1 MEEENQKLN
10 QQPAKKQRIGC
21 WVSLAGCTGALF
33 GAIVG
38 SVVIVLLL
46 LSLLNIN
53 PIDLLTG
60 QVFSRPST
68 QKIKVE
74 SYYKDPVVAVAKK
87 VEPSV
92 VSLRVEKVQVL
103 EDFESFF
110 FGSPVQRVQG
120 IGSGVIFRSDGL
132 IITNSHVVEGADK
145 IIVTFFN
152 GKEVK
157 GEVVGRDSENDIAVV
172 KVDEIN
178 LPEAEFGSIKDVEVG
193 ELVVAIGSPLGF
205 DYTVTAGVV
214 SALNRTVTAA
224 DESGSPR
231 TFIDLIQTD
240 APINPGNSGGALCDG
255 EGKVIGIN
263 TLIATRSR
271 GYQGIGFAIPIDTA
285 IDVAEQL
292 LVKGRVEHPFLGIS
306 GTDLTEEMAQER
318 RLSVTEGA
326 IVVQV
331 IPGTPADQAG
341 MKRGDVIVSFD
352 DKSIGSMDELLRE
365 VRRHRVGDEVK
376 IGVIRDSRKLTFLV
390 KLAEKT
396 QFDLR

>member
-1 MEEENQKLN
+1 MEGDNQKLN
-10 QQPAKKQRIGC
+10 QQSAKKRRIGC
-21 WVSLAGCTGALF
+21 WVSLAGCSGALL

-46 LSLLNIN
+46 LSLHNIN
-53 PIDLLTG
+53 PMDLLTG
-60 QVFSRPST
+60 GFKRPTT

-103 EDFESFF
+103 EDFEGFF
-110 FGSPVQRVQG
+110 FGSPVQRVEG

-132 IITNSHVVEGADK
+132 IITNSHVVEDADK

-152 GKEVK
+152 GREVK
-157 GEVVGRDSENDIAVV
+157 GKVVGRDSENDIAVV
-172 KVDEIN
+172 KVDETN

-193 ELVVAIGSPLGF
+193 ELVVAIGSPMGF

-224 DESGSPR
+224 EESNLHR

-240 APINPGNSGGALCDG
+240 APINPGNSGGALCDR

-263 TLIATRSR
+263 TLIATTSQ

-292 LVKGRVEHPFLGIS
+292 LEEGRVEHPFLGIS
-306 GTDLTEEMAQER
+306 GTDLTKEMAEEKG
-318 RLSVTEGA
+318 LSVMEGA

-331 IPGTPADQAG
+331 IPGTPAEQAG
-341 MKRGDVIVSFD
+341 IKRSDVIVSFED
-352 DKSIGSMDELLRE
+352 RSIGSMDELLKE
-365 VRRHRVGDEVK
+365 VRQHHVGDEVK
-376 IGVIRDSRKLTFLV
+376 IGVIRDSRKLTFQV

-396 QFDLR
+396 QFDIR